1 MADGQHAKLARTI
14 FTQYRDN
21 FGLFWRIMA
30 PFAVITIALNI
41 ALFFHVSLSADDRI
55 GDTFDKD
62 EYKITSSVNTVK
74 GISLRLLT
82 VETET
87 SGDVVTKVMRDPIH
101 PPGVHKMLF
110 PFPYYSSTDDQGV
123 TWNWRLS
130 FRDFHYSPLNFLLL
144 TLFPLSLVVVHIS
157 SGSAVSLTAREAWRQ
172 TGQKALKVWCVCLLF
187 VLIVF
192 WINSAD
198 KALRQLMF
206 WLMRPQGGTLPIEL
220 MEILPFFS
228 FYLFMVPQ
236 LYFMVTL
243 SLCNACLVVE
253 NGSIIGVFR
262 RSYALVRGA
271 RWRFLGIYLLTGWV
285 AAVVTSALLGLALI
299 AISVF
304 IPDLVPIRDALSPLT
319 FLSLFIGG
327 EVHVVLSEVL
337 SVPATVTIHIFSGLI
352 TTFLVP
358 IWAILTTHLYLQR
371 VDAIKEVT

>member
-1 MADGQHAKLARTI
+1 MAGDQRTKLAKTI
-14 FTQYRDN
+14 IATYWN
-21 FGLFWRIMA
+21 HFGLFWRIMA

-41 ALFFHVSLSADDRI
+41 ALFLRVSLSADARI
-55 GDTFDKD
+55 GGKFDKD
-62 EYKITSSVNTVK
+62 AYKITSSVNTVR
-74 GISLRLLT
+74 GISPKILI

-87 SGDVVTKVMRDPIH
+87 SGDVATKVMRDPIH

-123 TWNWRLS
+123 TWNWKLS
-130 FRDFHYSPLNFLLL
+130 FSDLHYSPLNFLLL
-144 TLFPLSLVVVHIS
+144 TFFPLSLVVVHIS
-157 SGSAVSLTAREAWRQ
+157 NGSAVSLTAREAWRQ
-172 TGQKALKVWCVCLLF
+172 TGQKALKVWSVCLLF

-198 KALRQLMF
+198 KALRQLMS
-206 WLMRPQGGTLPIEL
+206 WLIFPPVSILPIEL
-220 MEILPFFS
+220 MEILPFSS

-243 SLCNACLVVE
+243 SLCNPCLVVE

-304 IPDLVPIRDALSPLT
+304 IPDLAPIREALSPLI

-337 SVPATVTIHIFSGLI
+337 SVPATVTIVIVSGLI
-352 TTFLVP
+352 TTFWVP
-358 IWAILTTHLYLQR
+358 IWAILTTHLYFER
-371 VDAIKEVT
+371 VDATKEAV